1 MKTSFTYLGK
11 NSLDFGIRVEEGVT
25 FESPERDIEFVE
37 IPGRDGDIGID
48 NGRLKSINK
57 SFPVTIFPLANKTI
71 AQQTTDISNW
81 LKTNTGNVLFD
92 ISNEPD
98 YSYFGFYYE
107 QYSVEKFFRV
117 YGRAVINFKIQPY
130 KFLKSGLTPL
140 TSPATLNN
148 PTTRDARPL
157 ITIKG
162 TGNITL
168 QIGTEKLTL
177 KNVDGGV
184 VVDSLKQVVT
194 NLAGTRPAWDKVT
207 SYPLPVIKPG
217 NQAVLTTG
225 TITEIK
231 ITPRYEVIV

>member
-1 MKTSFTYLGK
+1 MSYIEFNGFKST
-11 NSLDFGIRVEEGVT
+11 DFDMRLENGLT
-25 FESPERDIEFVE
+25 FSSPSRDIDFVK
-37 IPGRDGDIGID
+37 IPGSDGEIG
-48 NGRLKSINK
+48 NGDSTLFNASRA
-57 SFPVTIFPLANKTI
+57 FPFRVFPKNGKTI
-71 AQQTTDISNW
+71 EQAATEISNW
-81 LKTNTGNVLFD
+81 LKKDALWHELYFD
-92 ISNEPD
+92 GDPEYIYTAIYAEE
-98 YSYFGFYYE
+98 YE
-107 QYSVEKFFRV
+107 VERFMSLHGKCTL
-117 YGRAVINFKIQPY
+117 NFTIKPY
-130 KFLKSGLTPL
+130 KFLKSGLAPL
-140 TSPATLNN
+140 TSPASLNN

-184 VVDSLKQVVT
+184 VIDSLKQVVT
-194 NLAGTRPAWDKVT
+194 NLDGTRPAWDKVT

-225 TITEIK
+225 TITELK

>member
-25 FESPERDIEFVE
+25 FDSPERDINFLE
-37 IPGRDGDIGID
+37 ISGRDGDVGID
-48 NGRLKSINK
+48 NQRLKSINK
-57 SFPVTIFPLANKTI
+57 SFPVTIFPVQGKSFS
-71 AQQTTDISNW
+71 QQMTDISNW
-81 LKTNTGNVLFD
+81 LKTQIGNVFLD
-92 ISNEPD
+92 VSSEPK
-98 YSYFGFYYE
+98 YSYYGFYYE
-107 QYSVEKFFRV
+107 QYSVEKFFKV

-140 TSPATLNN
+140 TSPTALNN

-177 KNVDGGV
+177 KNVDGGIV
-184 VVDSLKQVVT
+184 IDSLKQVVT
-194 NLAGTRPAWDKVT
+194 NLDGTRPAWDKVT

-225 TITEIK
+225 TITELK